1 MLSILSFCFYFNTF
15 WLVSTEEV
23 VSPTDLQFYE
33 ISDKKIVLTWS
44 GPPGD
49 VSGYR
54 VTVMPLD
61 EAGSPQREMTL
72 PVSQNSYIEVP
83 HLEPG
88 TLYRF
93 NIYTTHNGEESLPLI
108 GEQTTSEC
116 MIRSRGNLLVWQT
129 WQYRT
134 VFVQHRSL
142 SDFNLVFL
150 HLFLLRAWRSHRYP
164 LCQHHRGQSCD
175 DLVCPTC
182 EN

>member
-1 MLSILSFCFYFNTF
+1 MQLIAVLLGLLQVFAYILILSGFF
-15 WLVSTEEV
+15 STEEV

-33 ISDKKIVLTWS
+33 ISDKKVVLTWS

-61 EAGSPQREMTL
+61 ESGSPQREMTL
-72 PVSQNSYIEVP
+72 PISQNSYIEVS

-93 NIYTTHNGEESLPLI
+93 NIYTIHNGEESLPLI

-116 MIRSRGNLLVWQT
+116 KNQSHGHLETYSCDKRDNI
-129 WQYRT
+129 T
-134 VFVQHRSL
+134 VFLFKKRSCL
-142 SDFNLVFL
+142 I
-150 HLFLLRAWRSHRYP
+150 
-164 LCQHHRGQSCD
+164 
-175 DLVCPTC
+175 
-182 EN
+182 